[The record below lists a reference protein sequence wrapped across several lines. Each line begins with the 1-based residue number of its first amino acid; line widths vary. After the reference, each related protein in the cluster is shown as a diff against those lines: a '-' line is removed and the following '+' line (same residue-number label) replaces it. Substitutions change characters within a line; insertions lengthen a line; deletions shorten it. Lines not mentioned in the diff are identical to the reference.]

1 MIENEAYHRVEQV
14 PYTQRL
20 TLVEIE
26 HPMFLRLVCVT
37 TISPEHQEDTLQ
49 LPDGD

>member
-26 HPMFLRLVCVT
+26 RRVSAPSLRNHPLPR
-37 TISPEHQEDTLQ
+37 HQEDTLQ
-49 LPDGD
+49 LPEGD